1 MESNNVNQ
9 KKHNCTSTLTR
20 RHFLRWSGA
29 AAGGAVLA
37 GNSIS
42 RAFAGPAKTLTIGN
56 IGWDEDVALSHLT
69 KVVLEEHFDYHV
81 NIVSKTVDGLFSGVA
96 NGSIDTFQD
105 VWLPTTHQPEWNKY
119 GNEVVRLPPWY
130 EGRATL
136 GLTVP
141 DYVQAQSIG
150 DLSVYDSRFHHRI
163 VGIEPGA
170 GEMRI
175 IKNKVMPAYNLNN
188 YKLTSGSTQSML
200 KQLGQAINQHQ
211 PIVVALYRP
220 HWAFNV
226 YNLRYLKDPKGAISN
241 LHDRLYT
248 ITRKGLKKDK
258 PEAYAFLDAINLTP
272 SQLGQ
277 LELAIQGADNPNQG
291 VRNWLSGNRAFGAN
305 TSVNKQMIQ
314 PWIEAAQN
322 AAVS

>member
-1 MESNNVNQ
+1 MASNNHDGNRDQ
-9 KKHNCTSTLTR
+9 STSALTR
-20 RHFLRWSGA
+20 RNFLRWSGA

-37 GNSIS
+37 GSGIG
-42 RAFAGPAKTLTIGN
+42 RAFADNAKTLTLGN
-56 IGWDEDVALSHLT
+56 IGWTEDVALSHLT
-69 KVVLEEHFDYHV
+69 KVVLEDNFGYEVD
-81 NIVSKTVDGLFSGVA
+81 IVSKTVDGLFSGVA

-105 VWLPTTHQPEWNKY
+105 VWLPETHQPQWEKY
-119 GNEVVRLPPWY
+119 GSEVVRLPPWY
-130 EGRATL
+130 KGRATL

-141 DYVQAQSIG
+141 DYVEAQSIG
-150 DLSVYDSRFHHRI
+150 DLPLYGARFNHKI

-175 IKNKVMPAYNLNN
+175 IKNKVMPAYDLTN
-188 YKLTSGSTQSML
+188 YTLTSGSTKSML
-200 KQLGQAINQHQ
+200 NQLDQAIHQHQ

-226 YNLRYLKDPKGAISN
+226 YNLRYLKDPKGAMSN

-248 ITRKGLKKDK
+248 ITRKGLKKDQ
-258 PEAYAFLDAINLTP
+258 PEAYAFLKAITFTP

-277 LELAIQGADNPNQG
+277 LELAIQGADNPTKG
-291 VRNWLSGNRAFGAN
+291 VRNWLSGNRAFGSN

-314 PWIEAAQN
+314 PWIDAAKN
-322 AAVS
+322 AAAM